1 MNDIWDECI
10 NDKRGSCCVGGLL
23 LAWRANDSILLWCEH
38 KLVRKN
44 KEIRTNSWNAVQG
57 ACASNRGVGENVPGD
72 VILALRCDRK
82 SANWGNGNER
92 ILSRGI
98 AFKGI
103 PC

>member
-1 MNDIWDECI
+1 M
-10 NDKRGSCCVGGLL
+10 
-23 LAWRANDSILLWCEH
+23 
-38 KLVRKN
+38 
-44 KEIRTNSWNAVQG
+44 QG
-57 ACASNRGVGENVPGD
+57 ARASNRVVGENVPGD

-82 SANWGNGNER
+82 SAVNWGNGNER

>member
-1 MNDIWDECI
+1 M
-10 NDKRGSCCVGGLL
+10 
-23 LAWRANDSILLWCEH
+23 
-38 KLVRKN
+38 
-44 KEIRTNSWNAVQG
+44 QG